1 MKPTERQ
8 KICDALHVM
17 RTAGEAWITHK
28 GRRYRIQ
35 SPDPDGFLARGIL
48 LVVRARNGYAIGRA
62 GGDRERLWVMDP
74 CAKRW
79 INVSDVRAVVIE
91 EHEA

>member
-1 MKPTERQ
+1 MKPAARQ
-8 KICDALHVM
+8 KICDALRAM
-17 RTAGEAWITHK
+17 KTAGEAWITYK

-35 SPDPDGFLARGIL
+35 PPDPDFWARGIL

-62 GGDRERLWVMDP
+62 GGDRDRFWVMDP

-79 INVSDVRAVVIE
+79 INQSDVRAVVVE
-91 EHEA
+91 GRDRS